1 MSEDL
6 HIGHRVRTI
15 KFLFTKATEKAQE
28 VKAKIKD
35 YIEVINQDQK
45 EVNELKKL
53 KLEMVN
59 NTADYVMYKVKEHL
73 DKQKDRMSNTF
84 EYMDEKIV
92 NLNTL
97 KRVKD
102 LEANLSKI
110 LSIIKN
116 TSFSIFS
123 YQ

>member
-15 KFLFTKATEKAQE
+15 KFLVTKATEKAQE